1 MRILL
6 AGATGVIGRQTVPV
20 LTGAGH
26 QVIGLANAPARLPGA
41 EVVAADALDPAAVAK
56 AVRAADPDVIVH
68 MLTAIP
74 DPIDPRHLARD
85 MALTNRLRTQGTANL
100 LAAAGGARMIAQGVA
115 YAYDPA
121 GSPVKDEDAPLWRD
135 PPAQFAPVLEA
146 LRAMEH
152 QVGAAGGLVLRLGQL
167 YGPGSSYGRDGGF
180 TRQLRAGK
188 VPVVGDGG
196 AMFSFTHA
204 HDAATAILAAVE
216 HPAASGVLQR
226 RRRPADPGPRLAPG
240 DGGHARRPR
249 PPSCPGLAGPAVRR
263 WLGCGLHDRPGRRL
277 QPSRPRTAGLEA
289 HLQRLAGRPGRRAPG
304 RMSQPPAHDPPAEP
318 PAHYEILVDGV
329 LDSRWSSWFEDLQ
342 VISGEARQTVITGP
356 VVDQAALHGLLAKI
370 RDLNLPLL
378 SVRRIRPGDPSHEVG
393 A

>member
-41 EVVAADALDPAAVAK
+41 EVVAADALDRAAVAK

-121 GSPVKDEDAPLWRD
+121 GSPVKDEDAPLWRHRR
-135 PPAQFAPVLEA
+135 PSSP
-146 LRAMEH
+146 
-152 QVGAAGGLVLRLGQL
+152 GAGGPTRHGAPGRRRWRA
-167 YGPGSSYGRDGGF
+167 GPAARPAVRARVQHGRDGGF

-216 HPAASGVLQR
+216 HPRER
-226 RRRPADPGPRLAPG
+226 RATTSSTTSRPWSATG
-240 DGGHARRPR
+240 
-249 PPSCPGLAGPAVRR
+249 CRR
-263 WLGCGLHDRPGRRL
+263 WRPCSAPPPPAMSRPGWPGCSSEGGVW
-277 QPSRPRTAGLEA
+277 PS
-289 HLQRLAGRPGRRAPG
+289 
-304 RMSQPPAHDPPAEP
+304 
-318 PAHYEILVDGV
+318 
-329 LDSRWSSWFEDLQ
+329 
-342 VISGEARQTVITGP
+342 
-356 VVDQAALHGLLAKI
+356 
-370 RDLNLPLL
+370 
-378 SVRRIRPGDPSHEVG
+378 
-393 A
+393 

>member
-41 EVVAADALDPAAVAK
+41 EVVAADALDPTAVAK

-100 LAAAGGARMIAQGVA
+100 LAAAGDARLIAQGVA

-121 GSPVKDEDAPLWRD
+121 GSPVKDEDAPLWRH
-135 PPAQFAPVLEA
+135 PPAQFAPVLDA

-216 HPAASGVLQR
+216 RPIADVLNVVDDQPTLVRDWLPEMAAMLGAPAPRHVPAWPARLFVGGWGV
-226 RRRPADPGPRLAPG
+226 AFMT
-240 DGGHARRPR
+240 
-249 PPSCPGLAGPAVRR
+249 GLAGASNLRARERLDWKPTYSGWRDGLAAELPA
-263 WLGCGLHDRPGRRL
+263 G
-277 QPSRPRTAGLEA
+277 
-289 HLQRLAGRPGRRAPG
+289 
-304 RMSQPPAHDPPAEP
+304 
-318 PAHYEILVDGV
+318 
-329 LDSRWSSWFEDLQ
+329 
-342 VISGEARQTVITGP
+342 
-356 VVDQAALHGLLAKI
+356 
-370 RDLNLPLL
+370 
-378 SVRRIRPGDPSHEVG
+378 
-393 A
+393 